1 MKIKVHNVGKSVAR
15 DVDVQLPTEKNGKF
29 GQRKYTLKGN
39 LNPGQEEVISFTLL
53 PKPWHLSMKMRDI
66 HYFNLQGDEF
76 KTQYE
81 DYKVLIEEDAKAT
94 FQFKMEEYWKDLKLS
109 ESESRC

>member
-1 MKIKVHNVGKSVAR
+1 
-15 DVDVQLPTEKNGKF
+15 
-29 GQRKYTLKGN
+29 
-39 LNPGQEEVISFTLL
+39 
-53 PKPWHLSMKMRDI
+53 MKMRDI

-76 KTQYE
+76 KTQAYE

-109 ESESRC
+109 ESESRDVDFMKKTEPYKTAIFSERGEVGALIELEVKIKIIRQLF